1 MKQLKFVFLI
11 LSFFIISLEAKGLEK
26 VSLQLVWLDQF
37 QFAGY
42 YIAKEKG
49 FYKDAGLELE
59 LKPFK
64 YRLNITTEV
73 TQKRATYGIGR
84 SSLIIDRYDGAKVK
98 LLSAIFQASP
108 LILLAMK
115 DSNIKTIKDF
125 IGKKIMTTDDAAMTA
140 ALTAMIEHQNVSL
153 SMMKEIKHTFNI
165 QDLINHNTDLMASY
179 TSNEPFILEQKGLQY
194 TVFDP
199 KDYGFDFYSDILFT
213 SEDEIKFHRQ
223 RVIRFKNASLK
234 GWAYAFNHIEETVD
248 LILKKYN
255 TQNKSRK
262 SLIFEAQKL
271 KELAYIKNIELG
283 NIDIHKIQRIYDV
296 YNVTGLLK
304 KKTNKVKLEDYIFDD
319 KSEKSI
325 FNENEKEY
333 IKNKKSVKMC
343 VIPDALPY
351 SKISK
356 GKYIGMAAD
365 YLDIVSKI
373 SNIKFT
379 LVPTDNWAQSLKYVA
394 LRKCDFLPTA
404 AKTPSRTQY
413 LNFTKTF
420 FTTPLVIAT
429 KNTEV
434 YISDIKNILNK
445 KLGVSKGHSY
455 IELLKSKYPKI
466 NLVEFRC
473 NKDGLKELSKG
484 NIYAM
489 IGDLASM
496 AYEIQRNNNTN
507 NIKISGTIGDGLKAG
522 MAVRN
527 DDITLL
533 NILDKTIAT
542 ISEKQTQEIYNK
554 WISVEYKKQRDY
566 TLAIIIFIFFI
577 IMLAFVM
584 YRQREL
590 KRYNKNL
597 QETQYSF
604 NLGQEIA
611 GIGVWIFD
619 HKLYTL
625 SWTDGVHMIF
635 GTDKNTFKV
644 APDSFMQFIHE
655 DDKKRV
661 NDAFT
666 NAIKNRTNYFIE
678 HKIVLKNGHKKYV
691 EERCTNFYDDD
702 GTILK
707 SIGTVLDITQRK
719 KAQIKLFELNA
730 TLEDRVE
737 EELANSRHKDQQMLH
752 QSRLAQMG
760 EMISVIA
767 HQWRQPL
774 GAISTKV
781 IDMKLQMELETFDIK
796 KDEEAKLCYAYFSD
810 SLNAIDGFVKGLSA
824 TIDDFRNFY
833 KPNKKYSLSSI
844 TTPMEIALKIV
855 RQNLIANDIE
865 IDELYDEDKEV
876 EMFTNELVQVF
887 LNILKNAQDNFLER
901 GLKDAKIIIETKNTT
916 DGVILK
922 ICDNG
927 GGISE
932 NVLDNIFDPYF
943 STKDEKNGSG
953 LGLYMSKM
961 IIEEHHHGKLKVLD
975 NKNLDDIC
983 IGACFCIELNNKI
996 NIGDGGGNWV
1006 R

>member
-1 MKQLKFVFLI
+1 MKQLNFLFLI

-42 YIAKEKG
+42 YVAKEKG
-49 FYKDAGLELE
+49 FYKDVGLKVE

-64 YRLNITTEV
+64 YRLNTTTEV
-73 TQKRATYGIGR
+73 TQNRATYGVGR
-84 SSLIIDRYDGAKVK
+84 SSLIIDKYNGAKIK
-98 LLSAIFQASP
+98 LLSAVFQSSP

-115 DSNIKTIKDF
+115 NSNIRTIKDF
-125 IGKKIMTTDDAAMTA
+125 VGKKIMSTDDATMTA
-140 ALTAMIEHQNVSL
+140 ALTAMIEHKNVSL
-153 SMMKEIKHTFNI
+153 SMMTEIKHTFNI
-165 QDLINHNTDLMASY
+165 QDLIDNNTDLMASY
-179 TSNEPFILEQKGLQY
+179 TSNEPFILEQKGLEY
-194 TVFDP
+194 TIFDP

-213 SEDEIKFHRQ
+213 SEDEIKHHKQ
-223 RVIRFKNASLK
+223 RTIHFKNASLK
-234 GWAYAFNHIEETVD
+234 GWTYAFNHIEETVD

-255 TQNKSRK
+255 KQNKSRK

-271 KELAYIKNIELG
+271 KELAYFNNVKLG

-296 YNVTGLLK
+296 YNVTGLLEK
-304 KKTNKVKLEDYIFDD
+304 KPNKIKLEEYIFND
-319 KSEKSI
+319 KSIKSI
-325 FNENEKEY
+325 FNEDEIEY
-333 IKNKKSVKMC
+333 IKNKKSIKMC

-351 SKISK
+351 SKISN
-356 GKYIGMAAD
+356 GKYIGMASD
-365 YLDIVSKI
+365 YLNIVSKI

-394 LRKCDFLPTA
+394 LRKCDILPTA
-404 AKTPSRTQY
+404 AKTPNRTEY

-420 FTTPLVIAT
+420 FTTPLVMAT

-445 KLGVSKGHSY
+445 KLGVVKGHAY
-455 IELLKSKYPKI
+455 IELLKYKYPEIKLI
-466 NLVEFRC
+466 EFRS
-473 NKDGLKELSKG
+473 NKEGLKELEKE

-489 IGDLASM
+489 IADLASM
-496 AYEIQRNNNTN
+496 AYEIQRNNTT

-527 DDITLL
+527 DDIILL
-533 NILDKTIAT
+533 NILNKTISS
-542 ISEKQTQEIYNK
+542 ISEKQTQTIYNK
-554 WISVEYKKQRDY
+554 WIRVEYKKQRDY
-566 TLAIIIFIFFI
+566 TLAIILSIFFI
-577 IMLAFVM
+577 IMMAVVI

-619 HKLYTL
+619 HKLNTL
-625 SWTDGVHMIF
+625 TWTDGVHMIF

-644 APDSFMQFIHE
+644 VPKSFMSFVHVE
-655 DDKKRV
+655 DKKRV
-661 NDAFT
+661 NDAYT

-678 HKIVLKNGHKKYV
+678 HRIVLANGHKKYV
-691 EERCTNFYDDD
+691 EERCTNFYNED
-702 GTILK
+702 GYILK

-719 KAQIKLFELNA
+719 KAQMKLSELNA

-737 EELANSRHKDQQMLH
+737 EELSNSRHKDQQMLH

-760 EMISVIA
+760 EMISMIA

-781 IDMKLQMELETFDIK
+781 IDMKLQMELETFDFK
-796 KDEEAKLCYAYFSD
+796 KEEEPKLCYAYFTD
-810 SLNAIDGFVKGLSA
+810 SLNSIDGFVKGLSA

-833 KPNKKYSLSSI
+833 KPNKKYLLSSI
-844 TTPMEIALKIV
+844 TTPMEMALKIV
-855 RQNLIANDIE
+855 KQNLLANNIE
-865 IDELYDEDKEV
+865 IEEFYDEAKEV

-901 GLKDAKIIIETKNTT
+901 GIEDAKIIIQTQNNA
-916 DGVILK
+916 DGITLK

-932 NVLDNIFDPYF
+932 DVLDNIFDPYF

-961 IIEEHHHGKLKVLD
+961 IVEEHHHGKLRILD
-975 NKNLDDIC
+975 NNNLENIC
-983 IGACFCIELNNKI
+983 IGACFSIELKNKI
-996 NIGDGGGNWV
+996 NISDGGGIG
-1006 R
+1006 